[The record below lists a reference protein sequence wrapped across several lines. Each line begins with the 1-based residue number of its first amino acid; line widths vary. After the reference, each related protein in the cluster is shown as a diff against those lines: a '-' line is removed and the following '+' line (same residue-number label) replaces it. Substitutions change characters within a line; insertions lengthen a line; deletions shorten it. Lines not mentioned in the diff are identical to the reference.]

1 MQLLVDCGQESTAL
15 QGQGVC
21 RGTADAGRRRDAE
34 TASRTAQVWE
44 DCVGSTQRV
53 RAQSWG
59 LMLMGSTALKDPL
72 WEDGTG
78 RLPRLL

>member
-1 MQLLVDCGQESTAL
+1 MYGMQLLVDCGQASTSL

-21 RGTADAGRRRDAE
+21 RTIQGGGVMQE

-53 RAQSWG
+53 RAQSG
-59 LMLMGSTALKDPL
+59 EPMLMGSTPHPL

-78 RLPRLL
+78 RLPHLL